1 MSKWATIF
9 VAVDF
14 VGVLLIML
22 VLWRRSAKP
31 PEPPPVIAEPLGT
44 QATIRRVLGTQKLD
58 RHEMVIK
65 LLLEVRPP
73 DAPAYEAEAAWVIR
87 VGRIA
92 RIQLE
97 QTVKVNANPTNP
109 QQIFPAEDWAKMWH
123 EGYLPLSTA

>member
-1 MSKWATIF
+1 MSKWVTIF

-14 VGVLLIML
+14 VGGLILM
-22 VLWRRSAKP
+22 VVMWRRSAKP
-31 PEPPPVIAEPLGT
+31 PEAPPLIAEPTGT
-44 QATIRRVLGTQKLD
+44 QAIIRRVLGTQKLD

-73 DAPAYEAEAAWVIR
+73 NTPAYEAEAAWVIR

-97 QTVKVNANPTNP
+97 QTVKVAPDPTNP
-109 QQIFPAEDWAKMWH
+109 RQIFPAEDWAKMWH
-123 EGYLPLSTA
+123 EGYLPPSAA